1 MKKEKKEIPIDAFI
15 YPKITS
21 ITEADRRNWW
31 QSIKGRGSYNS
42 ALLSRIISIKRYN
55 C

>member
-1 MKKEKKEIPIDAFI
+1 MKKEKKETPIDVFI

-21 ITEADRRNWW
+21 LTEADRRSWW
-31 QSIKGRGSYNS
+31 EYKGRGSYNS
-42 ALLSRIISIKRYN
+42 ALLSRIISIKRYT